1 LSSRLRNDGPLEET
15 DTLPN
20 ARRPERETSVVPPR
34 AGSKPPPDDRE
45 RIEINVLPEVTPL
58 FESNTGRGVVI
69 GRASRPGDR
78 SSGPPGERRSSVP
91 GERRSSAPPRK
102 SSPPARASAL
112 RQPHV
117 PLLIAILIVTA
128 IVGALIPWVI
138 DIVSAGPAP
147 AGASS
152 GSSSGRVSPPMPW
165 TSVIDYFF
173 GK

>member
-1 LSSRLRNDGPLEET
+1 MSSRRRNDGPLEQM

-34 AGSKPPPDDRE
+34 AGSKPPRDGEE

-58 FESNTGRGVVI
+58 FESNTGRGVVV
-69 GRASRPGDR
+69 GRASRPGER

-91 GERRSSAPPRK
+91 GERRSSAPPRR
-102 SSPPARASAL
+102 SSAPPRASAL

-117 PLLIAILIVTA
+117 PLLIGILVITA
-128 IVGALIPWVI
+128 IIGALIPWVI
-138 DIVSAGPAP
+138 EIVSAGPTP
-147 AGASS
+147 ATAGT
-152 GSSSGRVSPPMPW
+152 GTSSGRVSPPMPW